1 MNSSTFVLFSSKVGL
16 DIFSCGKK
24 KEKVMETVKLNWKKD
39 KQSNNLNI
47 SFRDCSITDVDAD
60 AVITVFT
67 SSGDKP
73 GGLSESIIKRA
84 GNSVLDEI
92 HRSENPKKVSE
103 NFVTKAGS
111 LKCKYI
117 IHCVCPKWA
126 NYDEGSKSECLKDL
140 CNTVKRAL
148 FTACE
153 KKLGSVALPPIGSG
167 KLSTQWRQSLQV

>member
-1 MNSSTFVLFSSKVGL
+1 
-16 DIFSCGKK
+16 
-24 KEKVMETVKLNWKKD
+24 METVTLDWKRGKHS
-39 KQSNNLNI
+39 KSLNI
-47 SFRDCSITDVDAD
+47 SFPGCSITDVDAD

-73 GGLSESIIKRA
+73 GVLSESIIKRA

-111 LKCKYI
+111 LKCKFI
-117 IHCVCPKWA
+117 IHCICPKWA

-153 KKLGSVALPPIGSG
+153 KNLGSVALPPIGSG
-167 KLSTQWRQSLQV
+167 KLSTQWQTSRSNWQETSN